1 MGKVVG
7 IDLGTTNSL
16 VAYVDGD
23 RPVVIRDES
32 GDALVPSVVSVGEDA
47 TIFVGREA
55 QRRLLAAP
63 SRSVYSVK
71 RFMGR
76 GIDDVRGDAALL
88 PFRISGEPGG
98 VVRIGV
104 ADREFT
110 PPEVSAFVLRE
121 LKHRAEEHFRKQGE
135 FDFEVDRAVITVPA
149 YFNDAQRTATRDAG
163 RLAGLEVLRIINE
176 PTAAS
181 LAYGLDKRNRG
192 TIAVYDLGG
201 GTFDISILKVE
212 DGVFQVLSTNGDTHL
227 GGDDIDRLLVEMVM
241 SELSA
246 PVGRALSGSPGGPE
260 GSAPQVIETIRR
272 AVIQGK
278 WDLSEVEETEILI
291 EPSPA
296 VPAGYRR
303 RITRADFERII
314 HPLVDRTLDPCR
326 QALAD
331 AGLQPK
337 DIDEAVLV
345 GGSTR
350 IPLVRRM
357 VEELFGRTPHSEL
370 NPDEVVALGA
380 AVQADILVSGRR
392 EMLLLDVTPLSLGIE
407 TKGGVMTKLVERNT
421 TIPTKRS
428 EIFTT
433 AEDNQPSVQIQV
445 YQGEREMAA
454 YNKKLGM
461 FELTGLPPAPRGIP
475 QIEVTFDID
484 ANGIVHVSAKDT
496 ATGKQQAMTIT
507 GGSALPKDDI
517 ERMMR
522 DAEEH
527 AEEDKRRR
535 EEAETRNLSESLQY
549 QTEKFLAE
557 NGDKLPE
564 DKKTELN
571 EALVELRSA
580 LGGSDIAAI
589 KAAQEKVARIS
600 QEAGGA
606 MYAQQQASAQSGQ
619 FTDGAA
625 GGPTGDTTGQA
636 AADDDV
642 VEAEIVDEPG
652 EDSK

>member
-16 VAYVDGD
+16 VAYVDEG
-23 RPVVIRDES
+23 RPVVIRDET
-32 GDALVPSVVSVGEDA
+32 GDALVPSVVSVGNEG

-55 QRRLLAAP
+55 QRRLLTAP
-63 SRSVYSVK
+63 SRSVYSIK

-76 GIDDVRGDAALL
+76 GIDDVHNELGLL
-88 PFRISGEPGG
+88 PFRVSGEAGG

-110 PPEVSAFVLRE
+110 PPEISAFILRE
-121 LKHRAEEHFRKQGE
+121 LKHRAEEHFRQRGE

-212 DGVFQVLSTNGDTHL
+212 DGVFQVLATNGDTHL
-227 GGDDIDRLLVEMVM
+227 GGDDIDRLLVEQVLTDM
-241 SELSA
+241 A
-246 PVGRALSGSPGGPE
+246 GPKE
-260 GSAPQVIETIRR
+260 QDASTIEAIRR
-272 AVIQGK
+272 AVIQAK
-278 WDLSEVEETEILI
+278 WDLSELDETEIRI

-296 VPAGYRR
+296 AHAGYRKC
-303 RITRADFERII
+303 ITRADFERII
-314 HPLVDRTLDPCR
+314 RPLIDRTLEPCR

-331 AGLQPK
+331 ADLQPK

-350 IPLVRRM
+350 IPLVRRV

-407 TKGGVMTKLVERNT
+407 TMGGVVSKIILRNS
-421 TIPTKRS
+421 TIPASGR
-428 EIFTT
+428 EMFTT
-433 AEDNQPSVQIQV
+433 GVDNQTGVDIHV
-445 YQGEREMAA
+445 LQGERELAA
-454 YNKKLGM
+454 DNRSLAH
-461 FELTGLPPAPRGIP
+461 LHLRGIP
-475 QIEVTFDID
+475 PMVAGLPRIEVRFQID
-484 ANGIVHVSAKDT
+484 ANGILSVA
-496 ATGKQQAMTIT
+496 ARELRTGIEQAIEVKPSYGLT
-507 GGSALPKDDI
+507 DQEV
-517 ERMMR
+517 ERMLI
-522 DAEEH
+522 ESFEH
-527 AEEDKRRR
+527 AEADFEARLLIDARNEAESVMHATEKVLRRPDFEVIASEQLDPGERERIDEALAGLKAVMGGADRAAIEDKMH
-535 EEAETRNLSESLQY
+535 ALNHATQH
-549 QTEKFLAE
+549 LAE
-557 NGDKLPE
+557 VTMDR
-564 DKKTELN
+564 TVR
-571 EALVELRSA
+571 EALTGRNVK
-580 LGGSDIAAI
+580 DI
-589 KAAQEKVARIS
+589 
-600 QEAGGA
+600 
-606 MYAQQQASAQSGQ
+606 
-619 FTDGAA
+619 
-625 GGPTGDTTGQA
+625 
-636 AADDDV
+636 
-642 VEAEIVDEPG
+642 
-652 EDSK
+652 